1 MRASSVAATAYLFFA
16 MTAFAAPVELD
27 FPRMGSCHEGIA
39 FGDGKTG
46 VLVWGGGDEI
56 RLTVGRSDLWDH
68 RGGYSWMPEQ
78 NYTNIVAAVHSGDKD
93 RLYGL
98 FKKETPKG
106 QPRNPYMLPLGRV
119 VIKVPGKT
127 LKRGTLDPF
136 TGLGSLEFAEGG
148 AVGLTMS
155 KKNGGVF
162 AMAFP
167 KDVAFEVKTIPGS
180 LRRRG
185 QGLRWLQLEASCRSS
200 GLARLAAGRGAS
212 DQADDIP
219 ARHWSRRH
227 GVFTASPLCGHCHRV
242 CRVLEGL
249 LV

>member
-16 MTAFAAPVELD
+16 MAAFAAPVEWD

-68 RGGYSWMPEQ
+68 RGGYSWTPEQ

-98 FKKETPKG
+98 FKKDTPKG

-148 AVGLTMS
+148 AVGLAMS
-155 KKNGGVF
+155 KMVGGTF

-167 KDVAFEVKTIPGS
+167 KDVAFEAKTIPATDFPVYE
-180 LRRRG
+180 R
-185 QGLRWLQLEASCRSS
+185 QLKPEAAAACAGISPQIHPS
-200 GLARLAAGRGAS
+200 GFPG
-212 DQADDIP
+212 
-219 ARHWSRRH
+219 
-227 GVFTASPLCGHCHRV
+227 
-242 CRVLEGL
+242 
-249 LV
+249 

>member
-1 MRASSVAATAYLFFA
+1 MRASSAAVTALLFSA
-16 MTAFAAPVELD
+16 ITVFAAPVEWD

-68 RGGYSWMPEQ
+68 RGGYSWTPEQ

-127 LKRGTLDPF
+127 LKRGTLDSS
-136 TGLGSLEFAEGG
+136 TTA
-148 AVGLTMS
+148 
-155 KKNGGVF
+155 VF
-162 AMAFP
+162 ASAAFGP
-167 KDVAFEVKTIPGS
+167 ALSTTA
-180 LRRRG
+180 LRRG
-185 QGLRWLQLEASCRSS
+185 
-200 GLARLAAGRGAS
+200 
-212 DQADDIP
+212 
-219 ARHWSRRH
+219 
-227 GVFTASPLCGHCHRV
+227 SPR
-242 CRVLEGL
+242 
-249 LV
+249 